1 MSGAEAA
8 LLGVGILCN
17 AMQII
22 TFAKDVIHVYRNIHD
37 GRAPDP
43 NLDLYLKNAKASF
56 YEMNQTTA
64 QMGPL
69 SKEQQKIVDVG
80 NKVHDCVDELQQQ
93 FAKLHV
99 DERLKK
105 GLRGKIAAFK
115 KSALALWREKE
126 LQDAEENLHRYE
138 QLLHGLLLDRVCSQ
152 SQAAEIASLESY
164 QHLQVSLQ
172 TIISELEHDS
182 TNVADLFACIGNRVA
197 DEHATTRAVVEDR
210 AKSAENKICQS
221 MSQTIDQLRRELLDR
236 EQDKGFEKQY
246 EQLLSSLSF
255 PEMNSRK
262 NKISNEYPGT
272 FNWIFDPHAWWQS
285 DGDSSSESGLTDMT
299 SQLSEH
305 YQDCEAKSTDD
316 PRFDNFAYW
325 LESDSNVF
333 WVSGKPASGK
343 SLLMKFLA
351 FSRST
356 VEHLKVWC
364 SDFQVLTHFF
374 WNPGQK
380 LQRNVEGMVLSLLY
394 QVLDGRPGL
403 CRRLCEAQS
412 SVRHKRSYSDWSLEE
427 LSAALLW
434 VLESSSSAFCI
445 FIDGLDEAEE
455 LQHLPWPEWTSAEV
469 IHKLLKVDKIK
480 LCASSREENAFCSF
494 FSGQSRLRIHQLND
508 CDITLFV
515 KARLDICVLGRFGRD
530 HLSHEIVKKAEGVFL
545 WAALVVDSLNR
556 AIRQGNVSIEML
568 QERIQQTPSELSTL
582 YTDMWGRIG
591 DDVYLRSIRRTAS
604 LYFNLAIAAREVKD
618 YLPYMNP
625 FSHPDTDAA
634 RMSSLV
640 VMAAAAQDKPMA
652 DILSAGRIITTEE
665 LRARCSRAEGDLQWA
680 CRGLLEVTR
689 TNDTSDYVCGD
700 RRLLEYNFTK
710 VDFIH
715 RTAFDFLMDTVLGR
729 ECLEFCGASKSQQVS
744 RLFAAHL
751 IRARFIYLRDRHH
764 IDLMDI
770 RLLSCRQN
778 INYDGYLEMAIAMS
792 CDDRISREDSVRDGL
807 INALK
812 AWQSSGLFSGGKYCT
827 PLTYAPSTLNSLEH
841 SMIEAVTSVMLLERG
856 NEHSIVGLR
865 RLLEGYP
872 ESTFLNAIPAI
883 LRAMSLG
890 CRRNTTFKHGCEILQ
905 YILHHLQYIAK
916 RKRRYWVAVRRAI
929 LALHCWYIS
938 NCLANLAMFYN
949 PVVFYA
955 STELSDYFYEEDW
968 QHILLL
974 QFRTFLSH
982 KKRADSLFKTHTHY
996 ALIAVNLVAAHQ
1008 LMNAELQK
1016 HSPSISPVYV
1026 PKDISSRF
1034 DAVLVADV
1042 YEESPDKSMST
1053 MNFYA
1058 PDRCLH
1064 SQIRH
1069 LVQMGLS
1076 GNAMLE
1082 HGNTWQEILKCSAD
1096 ELSPINAS
1104 RAYNYVV
1111 DEFKDAGLDFSTP
1124 ILFNIG

>member
-93 FAKLHV
+93 
-99 DERLKK
+99 K

>member
-1 MSGAEAA
+1 
-8 LLGVGILCN
+8 
-17 AMQII
+17 
-22 TFAKDVIHVYRNIHD
+22 
-37 GRAPDP
+37 
-43 NLDLYLKNAKASF
+43 
-56 YEMNQTTA
+56 
-64 QMGPL
+64 
-69 SKEQQKIVDVG
+69 
-80 NKVHDCVDELQQQ
+80 
-93 FAKLHV
+93 
-99 DERLKK
+99 
-105 GLRGKIAAFK
+105 
-115 KSALALWREKE
+115 
-126 LQDAEENLHRYE
+126 
-138 QLLHGLLLDRVCSQ
+138 
-152 SQAAEIASLESY
+152 
-164 QHLQVSLQ
+164 
-172 TIISELEHDS
+172 
-182 TNVADLFACIGNRVA
+182 
-197 DEHATTRAVVEDR
+197 
-210 AKSAENKICQS
+210 
-221 MSQTIDQLRRELLDR
+221 
-236 EQDKGFEKQY
+236 
-246 EQLLSSLSF
+246 
-255 PEMNSRK
+255 
-262 NKISNEYPGT
+262 
-272 FNWIFDPHAWWQS
+272 
-285 DGDSSSESGLTDMT
+285 
-299 SQLSEH
+299 
-305 YQDCEAKSTDD
+305 
-316 PRFDNFAYW
+316 
-325 LESDSNVF
+325 
-333 WVSGKPASGK
+333 
-343 SLLMKFLA
+343 
-351 FSRST
+351 
-356 VEHLKVWC
+356 
-364 SDFQVLTHFF
+364 
-374 WNPGQK
+374 
-380 LQRNVEGMVLSLLY
+380 MVLSLLY

-412 SVRHKRSYSDWSLEE
+412 SVRHKRSFSDWSLEE

-469 IHKLLKVDKIK
+469 IQKLLKVDKIK

-515 KARLDICVLGRFGRD
+515 KERLDICILGRFGRD
-530 HLSHEIVKKAEGVFL
+530 HLSLEIVKKADGVFL

-556 AIRQGNVSIEML
+556 AIRQGKVSIKML
-568 QERIQQTPSELSTL
+568 QERIEQTPSELSAL
-582 YTDMWGRIG
+582 YTDMWGKIG
-591 DDVYLRSIRRTAS
+591 DDVHLCSIRRTAS

-618 YLPYMNP
+618 YLPHMHP
-625 FSHPDTDAA
+625 FGRPNTDAA
-634 RMSSLV
+634 RMSSLL
-640 VMAAAAQDKPMA
+640 VMAAAAQDMSME

-665 LRARCSRAEGDLQWA
+665 LLARCSRAEGDLQWA

-700 RRLLEYNFTK
+700 RRLLECNFTK

-715 RTAFDFLMDTVLGR
+715 GTAFDFLMDTVLGR
-729 ECLEFCGASKSQQVS
+729 ECLEFCGASKCQQVS

-751 IRARFIYLRDRHH
+751 IRARFIYLRDHHH
-764 IDLMDI
+764 IDSIDI
-770 RLLSCRQN
+770 RLLSCWQN
-778 INYDGYLEMAIAMS
+778 INYDGYLEMAVAMS
-792 CDDRISREDSVRDGL
+792 CDDRISREDSDRDGL

-812 AWQSSGLFSGGKYCT
+812 AWQSSGLFSGGKHCT
-827 PLTYAPSTLNSLEH
+827 PLAYAPSTLNSLEH
-841 SMIEAVTSVMLLERG
+841 YMIEAVTSVMLLERR

-865 RLLEGYP
+865 RLIEGYP
-872 ESTFLNAIPAI
+872 ESILLNAIPPI

-890 CRRNTTFKHGCEILQ
+890 CHRHTTFKHGCEILQ
-905 YILHHLQYIAK
+905 YILRHLHYIAR
-916 RKRRYWVAVRRAI
+916 RKRRYRVAIRRAI

-949 PVVFYA
+949 PVAFYA

-982 KKRADSLFKTHTHY
+982 KKRVDSLFKTHTHY

-1016 HSPSISPVYV
+1016 HSPSISLVYV

-1034 DAVLVADV
+1034 DVVLVADI

-1064 SQIRH
+1064 SQIKH
-1069 LVQMGLS
+1069 WVQMGLS
-1076 GNAMLE
+1076 GNARLE

-1111 DEFKDAGLDFSTP
+1111 DEFKDAGLDFSRP

>member
-8 LLGVGILCN
+8 LLRVGILCN
-17 AMQII
+17 TMQII
-22 TFAKDVIHVYRNIHD
+22 TFAKDAIHVYRNIRD
-37 GRAPDP
+37 GRAPEP
-43 NLDLYLKNAKASF
+43 KLDSYFKNAKASF
-56 YEMNQTTA
+56 CEMNQTA
-64 QMGPL
+64 ARMRPL
-69 SKEQQKIVDVG
+69 SNEQQKIVDVG
-80 NKVHDCVDELQQQ
+80 NKVHDCVDELQE
-93 FAKLHV
+93 HT
-99 DERLKK
+99 
-105 GLRGKIAAFK
+105 
-115 KSALALWREKE
+115 LALWRGKE

-164 QHLQVSLQ
+164 QLLQVSLQ
-172 TIISELEHDS
+172 SIISELAHDS
-182 TNVADLFACIGNRVA
+182 TNVADLFAAFSKGIGNRVA
-197 DEHATTRAVVEDR
+197 DEHATTRTVVEDR

-246 EQLLSSLSF
+246 EQLLSSLRF

-272 FNWIFDPHAWWQS
+272 FNWIFDPHAWRQS
-285 DGDSSSESGLTDMT
+285 DGDSSSESCLTDMT

-305 YQDCEAKSTDD
+305 NQDCEAKSTDN

-356 VEHLKVWC
+356 VEHLKVWR

-374 WNPGQK
+374 WKPGQK
-380 LQRNVEGMVLSLLY
+380 LQRNVEGIVLSLLY

-412 SVRHKRSYSDWSLEE
+412 SVRHKRSYLDWSLEE

-445 FIDGLDEAEE
+445 FVDGLDEAEE

-556 AIRQGNVSIEML
+556 AIRQGNVSIKML
-568 QERIQQTPSELSTL
+568 QERIEQTPSELSTL
-582 YTDMWGRIG
+582 YTDIWGRIG
-591 DDVYLRSIRRTAS
+591 DDVHLRSIRRTAS
-604 LYFNLAIAAREVKD
+604 LYFNLAITAREVKD
-618 YLPYMNP
+618 YLPHMNP
-625 FSHPDTDAA
+625 FSRPNTDAA
-634 RMSSLV
+634 RMSSLL
-640 VMAAAAQDKPMA
+640 VMAAAAQDMSMA
-652 DILSAGRIITTEE
+652 DILSAGRLITTEE
-665 LRARCSRAEGDLQWA
+665 LLARCSRAEGDLQWA
-680 CRGLLEVTR
+680 CRGLLGVTR

-751 IRARFIYLRDRHH
+751 IRARFIYLRDHHH
-764 IDLMDI
+764 IDSIDI

-778 INYDGYLEMAIAMS
+778 INYDGYLEMAVGMS
-792 CDDRISREDSVRDGL
+792 CDDRISREDSDRDGL

-827 PLTYAPSTLNSLEH
+827 PLAYAPSTLNSLEH
-841 SMIEAVTSVMLLERG
+841 YMIEAVTSVMLLERR

-865 RLLEGYP
+865 RLIEGYP
-872 ESTFLNAIPAI
+872 ESILLNAIPPI

-890 CRRNTTFKHGCEILQ
+890 CHRHTTFKHGCEILQ
-905 YILHHLQYIAK
+905 YILRHLHYIAR
-916 RKRRYWVAVRRAI
+916 RKRRYRVAVRRAI

-949 PVVFYA
+949 PVAFYA
-955 STELSDYFYEEDW
+955 STELSDYFYDEDW

-982 KKRADSLFKTHTHY
+982 KKRVDSLFKTHTHY
-996 ALIAVNLVAAHQ
+996 ALIAVNLVATHQ

-1034 DAVLVADV
+1034 DVVLVADI

-1064 SQIRH
+1064 SQIKH
-1069 LVQMGLS
+1069 WVQMGLS
-1076 GNAMLE
+1076 GNARLE

-1111 DEFKDAGLDFSTP
+1111 DEFKDAGLDFSRP
-1124 ILFNIG
+1124 ILFDIG